1 MPFTAKAG
9 ELLPVYWRLVYPGDK
24 FKLSHQHFT
33 RTQPVNTAAF
43 ARIREYIDWYFV
55 PMRLINKNL
64 NQALV
69 QMQHNPV
76 QASSITASKVITTD
90 LPHCFLSSGGAA
102 TSSLYSVIN
111 RTHKGR
117 SGGKPI
123 LDFFLRPKTASMI
136 KLMQYM
142 RVGNFDMASNPVG
155 NAKMWG
161 YTTNPEF
168 DLRINGKS
176 NLAVNLLPFFAYQ
189 KVYADFFRFEQWEN
203 NEPFTYNCDYY
214 SGGNILDTLDTTAKW
229 EVFVRNNNFLTLRYA
244 NYPKDMFT
252 GILPNQQLGEI
263 ATINVGDNSG
273 MQQLVDLP
281 VNVFKT
287 SAGNPRPVSSF
298 VGSAGSDV
306 VVYTGKSHEL
316 SPGEQGT
323 LRATGSFPVPG
334 AVGSFNIIQL
344 RMMEATQ
351 RFREISQV
359 ADQTYKGQLEAHW
372 NVKLSGALSD
382 KCMWIGGTSSSL
394 DISEVENN
402 NLVDSQATLKGKG
415 VGSSQGSERFSSDEH
430 GILLCIYHC
439 EPILNHTLTGP
450 DPELVYTN
458 TADLPQPEF
467 DKIGLQAIP
476 SFLLFNDVLPSNP
489 TGHEQYSPFP
499 LGYLPRF
506 FEAKTSA
513 DTMQGAFR
521 TTLHSW
527 VVTRDLPDIPLFLQA
542 AVYVHRVSYPYFKIN
557 PSVLDSIFSV
567 KADSTVDTDQFLVN
581 FFADVKA
588 VRNFDY
594 DGMPY

>member
-9 ELLPVYWRLVYPGDK
+9 ELLPVYWRMVYPGDK

-43 ARIREYIDWYFV
+43 ARIREYVDWYFV

-69 QMQHNPV
+69 QMQNNPV

-90 LPHCFLSSGGAA
+90 LPHCFLSSGGSA

-111 RTHKGR
+111 RTHHGR
-117 SGGKPI
+117 PNDQPI
-123 LDFFLRPKTASMI
+123 LDFYLRPKTASMI

-142 RVGNFDMASNPVG
+142 RVGNFDMATNPVN
-155 NAKMWG
+155 NAQVWG

-214 SGGNILDTLDTTAKW
+214 SGGNILDTLDTTTKW
-229 EVFVRNNNFLTLRYA
+229 NVFIQNNNFLTLRYA

-252 GILPNQQLGEI
+252 GILPNQQLGEV
-263 ATINVGDNSG
+263 ATINIGDNTNL
-273 MQQLVDLP
+273 QQLVSLP
-281 VNVFKT
+281 VNAFKT
-287 SAGNPRPVSSF
+287 PVGDTRGVSSF

-306 VVYTGKSHEL
+306 VVYTGKSNAL

-323 LRATGSFPVPG
+323 LHATGSLTVPG
-334 AVGSFNIIQL
+334 VAGSFNIIQL

-382 KCMWIGGTSSSL
+382 RCMWIGGTSSSL

-415 VGSSQGSERFSSDEH
+415 IGSSQGSERFSSDEH

-439 EPILNHTLTGP
+439 EPLLNHTLTGP

-476 SFLLFNDVLPSNP
+476 SFLLFNDVLPDNS
-489 TGHEQYSPFP
+489 TGQEQYSPFP

-521 TTLHSW
+521 TTLQSW
-527 VVTRDLPDIPLFLQA
+527 VVTRNLPDIPLFLNA
-542 AVYVHRVSYPYFKIN
+542 AVYTRKVSYPYFKIN
-557 PSVLDSIFSV
+557 PSVLDSIFAV
-567 KADSTVDTDQFLVN
+567 KVDSTVDTDQFLVN